1 MARVMIVDDTEIV
14 RAAITRAVRELG
26 HVPVSMPDVLEAL
39 ALAQKQPPELA
50 LLDFQM
56 PRVDGATFFAELREV
71 LGDRCPKIIM
81 ISAAPR
87 EEIEAALDPD
97 CRPVAFVK
105 KPFTLEELERIVQ
118 EALAPP
124 ATAH

>member
-1 MARVMIVDDTEIV
+1 MARVLIVDDTEIV

-26 HVPVSMPDVLEAL
+26 HVAVSLSDVVEAL
-39 ALAQKQPPELA
+39 ALAQKHPPDLA

-56 PRVDGATFFAELREV
+56 PHVDGATFFAELREA

-81 ISAAPR
+81 VSAAPR

-97 CRPVAFVK
+97 CRPAAFVR
-105 KPFTLEELERIVQ
+105 KPFTLDDLEKTVG
-118 EALAPP
+118 AVLG
-124 ATAH
+124 TAVVKH

>member
-26 HVPVSMPDVLEAL
+26 HTPVSTHDVVEAL
-39 ALAQKQPPELA
+39 AMAQKNPPDLA

-56 PRVDGATFFAELREV
+56 PLVDGASFFCELRDA

-81 ISAAPR
+81 VSAAPR
-87 EEIEAALDPD
+87 EEIEAALEPG
-97 CRPVAFVK
+97 CRPAAFVK
-105 KPFTLEELERIVQ
+105 KPFTLEELERTVG
-118 EALAPP
+118 AVLGG
-124 ATAH
+124 TKH